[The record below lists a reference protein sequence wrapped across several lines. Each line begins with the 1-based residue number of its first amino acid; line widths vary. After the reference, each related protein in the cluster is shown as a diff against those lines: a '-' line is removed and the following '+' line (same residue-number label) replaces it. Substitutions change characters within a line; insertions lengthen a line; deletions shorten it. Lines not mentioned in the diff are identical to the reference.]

1 MIQRAISVSKAFGK
15 VVVTVHGDVD
25 GPLLG
30 RTLADLAEDP
40 GNLHLIVNLRDADS
54 LDQDSLNV
62 LSRSARNV
70 QRAGGDFVLAAC
82 PPTILDALRGGEFTV
97 AGSSPFTV
105 AGSGPVSPVS
115 RRVDPGPVAGN
126 GPERKVSRAGCSPL
140 LPPSEEK
147 SWWPHGSTR
156 GALL

>member
-1 MIQRAISVSKAFGK
+1 VIQRAISVSKAFGK

-40 GNLHLIVNLRDADS
+40 GNLYLIVNLRDADS

-62 LSRSARNV
+62 LSISARHV
-70 QRAGGDFVLAAC
+70 QRAGGDLVLAAC

-97 AGSSPFTV
+97 AGS
-105 AGSGPVSPVS
+105 GPVSPVS
-115 RRVDPGPVAGN
+115 RCVEPGPVAGN
-126 GPERKVSRAGCSPL
+126 GPEGKVSWAGCSPL
-140 LPPSEEK
+140 VPPSDRK
-147 SWWPHGSTR
+147 SWWPHCSTT